1 MQKIQ
6 VYYLVEAATGR
17 RCRYYRTQ
25 TGARIAQRLRNK
37 HKGFEQVQ
45 ERIILDSGEERELCQ
60 TNTNEIVT
68 ATYSII
74 EDWIDLN
81 LDE

>member
-17 RCRYYRTQ
+17 RCRYHRTQ

-45 ERIILDSGEERELCQ
+45 ERIILDSGEERELCR
-60 TNTNEIVT
+60 TNSNELVI

-81 LDE
+81 LE

>member
-45 ERIILDSGEERELCQ
+45 ERIILDSGLEQELCKDKDG
-60 TNTNEIVT
+60 NLAI

>member
-1 MQKIQ
+1 
-6 VYYLVEAATGR
+6 VEAATGR

-25 TGARIAQRLRNK
+25 TGARIAQRLRNR

-45 ERIILDSGEERELCQ
+45 ERIILDSGLEQELCRDKDG
-60 TNTNEIVT
+60 NLAI

>member
-1 MQKIQ
+1 MQNIQ
-6 VYYLVEAATGR
+6 VFYLVETQTETR
-17 RCRYYRTQ
+17 SRYYRTQ
-25 TGARIAQRLRNK
+25 TGARIAQRLRNR
-37 HKGFEQVQ
+37 HKGFDHVV
-45 ERIILDSGEERELCQ
+45 ERITLDSGLQQELCRDKDG
-60 TNTNEIVT
+60 NIVL

>member
-1 MQKIQ
+1 MQNIQ
-6 VYYLVEAATGR
+6 VFYLVETQTETR
-17 RCRYYRTQ
+17 SRYYRTQ
-25 TGARIAQRLRNK
+25 TGARIAQRLRNR
-37 HKGFEQVQ
+37 HKGFDHVV
-45 ERIILDSGEERELCQ
+45 ERITLESGLQQELCRDKDG
-60 TNTNEIVT
+60 NIVL

>member
-1 MQKIQ
+1 MQNIQ
-6 VYYLVEAATGR
+6 VFYLVETQTETR
-17 RCRYYRTQ
+17 SRYYRTQ

-37 HKGFEQVQ
+37 HKGFDHVV
-45 ERIILDSGEERELCQ
+45 ERITTESGLQQELCRDKDG
-60 TNTNEIVT
+60 NTVL

>member
-25 TGARIAQRLRNK
+25 TGARIAQRLRNR

-45 ERIILDSGEERELCQ
+45 ERIILDSGLEQELCRDKDG
-60 TNTNEIVT
+60 NIVL